1 MALKIVW
8 QIYHDFMNIP
18 IPDNIN
24 IHPNLDVLYDS
35 IISRRLNLNPNESSN
50 YITVLHKI
58 LIILNEEKKFLN
70 GPYHKLLLKEFK
82 TGNLEKFNNLLLK
95 KIQDIESIDLMIYL
109 IDKLQVIKKNSPR
122 FTPIQKPRSNSTS
135 FEPRSKT
142 SSPTSKSTSF
152 EPEPKSKSKSKPKSK
167 LRSKS
172 SSPTST

>member
-8 QIYHDFMNIP
+8 QIYRDFMDIP
-18 IPDNIN
+18 IPDNITIN
-24 IHPNLDVLYDS
+24 KELHPNLDLLYDS
-35 IISRRLNLNPNESSN
+35 IISRRLNLNPTESSN

-70 GPYHKLLLKEFK
+70 GPYHKLLLKKFK
-82 TGNLEKFNNLLLK
+82 TGNLEEFNNLLLK

-122 FTPIQKPRSNSTS
+122 FTPIQKPRS
-135 FEPRSKT
+135 KT

-152 EPEPKSKSKSKPKSK
+152 EPKSKSKPKSK

>member
-8 QIYHDFMNIP
+8 QIYRDFMNIP

-24 IHPNLDVLYDS
+24 INKELHPNLDVLYNS
-35 IISRRLNLNPNESSN
+35 IISRGLNLNPDESSD
-50 YITVLHKI
+50 YITVLRKI
-58 LIILNEEKKFLN
+58 LIILNEEKEFLN
-70 GPYHKLLLKEFK
+70 GHYHKLLLEEFK
-82 TGNLEKFNNLLLK
+82 TGNLEKFNNLLLE

-122 FTPIQKPRSNSTS
+122 FTPIQK
-135 FEPRSKT
+135 PRSKT

>member
-8 QIYHDFMNIP
+8 QIYHDFMDIP
-18 IPDNIN
+18 IPDNIH

-35 IISRRLNLNPNESSN
+35 IISRRLNLNPNESSD
-50 YITVLHKI
+50 YIAVLHKI

-70 GPYHKLLLKEFK
+70 GHYHKLLLEEFE
-82 TGNLEKFNNLLLK
+82 TGNLKKFNNLLLK

-109 IDKLQVIKKNSPR
+109 IGKLQVIKKNSPR
-122 FTPIQKPRSNSTS
+122 FRPIQK
-135 FEPRSKT
+135 PRSKT

-152 EPEPKSKSKSKPKSK
+152 EPKSKSKPKSKPKSK